1 MQSMA
6 PRPCF
11 FMCSRARSVRYFF
24 NRSQLMRCCQSNP
37 AMPKFAVPMVSPELK
52 PRGTAVGEN
61 SSRPIPVAEDNSAPN
76 PSGQLASCPGSAL
89 RPAASIPAIAQA
101 SSRSDV
107 SPEMPTA
114 PIMSPTAV
122 LISTPPGL
130 VTMRP
135 SLAAASMVKNC
146 GVLAARAAS
155 VREPKPI
162 AHPKSC
168 WFEIIHLYGTE
179 SGWDR
184 LQELVE
190 AHEDAKAR
198 RQAFVERIAPAVRNI
213 HAYWLT
219 RCRPYSKI
227 YQS

>member
-1 MQSMA
+1 MHSMA

-37 AMPKFAVPMVSPELK
+37 AMPKFAVPMDPSRRE
-52 PRGTAVGEN
+52 PRGIAVGEN
-61 SSRPIPVAEDNSAPN
+61 PSRVAPCCRNNMFGEGTSAFLIAGVIERFEAEVVRIP
-76 PSGQLASCPGSAL
+76 GQLASWPGSAL
-89 RPAASIPAIAQA
+89 RPAAWIG
-101 SSRSDV
+101 DN
-107 SPEMPTA
+107 
-114 PIMSPTAV
+114 
-122 LISTPPGL
+122 PPLTCCHQHGEEL
-130 VTMRP
+130 RRLGRARGARARAEAHAERTP
-135 SLAAASMVKNC
+135 SLAGS
-146 GVLAARAAS
+146 R
-155 VREPKPI
+155 
-162 AHPKSC
+162 SC
-168 WFEIIHLYGTE
+168 TFYGTE
-179 SGWDR
+179 GGWDR

-227 YQS
+227 YKS